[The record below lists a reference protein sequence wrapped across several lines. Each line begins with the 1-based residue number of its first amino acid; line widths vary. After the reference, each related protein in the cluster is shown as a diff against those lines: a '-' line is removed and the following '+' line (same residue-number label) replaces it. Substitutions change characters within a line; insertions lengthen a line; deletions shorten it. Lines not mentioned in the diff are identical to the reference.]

1 MIIDFILDKKQ
12 STGDYNP
19 YELYS
24 YCMEQL
30 DTLNSME
37 IARALDSGTEDDVK
51 RELINYL
58 ILGGYITEDATTWN
72 KYAKGLVNWINNTY
86 WL

>member
-1 MIIDFILDKKQ
+1 MIIDIILEKRE
-12 STGDYNP
+12 SGEYNP

-24 YCMEQL
+24 YCMAQL

-37 IARALDSGTEDDVK
+37 IARALDCGTEEDVK

-58 ILGGYITEDATTWN
+58 ILGGYIPKDKNAWN
-72 KYAKGLVNWINNTY
+72 VHAKNLVNWINHTY

>member
-1 MIIDFILDKKQ
+1 MIIDIILDKKQ
-12 STGDYNP
+12 RTGDYNP

-30 DTLNSME
+30 GTLNSVE
-37 IARALDSGTEDDVK
+37 IARALDCGTENDVK

-58 ILGGYITEDATTWN
+58 ILGGYIPKDKSTWN
-72 KYAKGLVNWINNTY
+72 NHAKSLVNWINHTY